1 MNMNENNQNFTN
13 KIDKNG
19 KFFRFADI
27 FVYLLVL
34 IFLISSFV
42 FVYGCKN
49 EQPVDGFIVERNGRQ
64 VLVYTYGV
72 GANVNRGYE
81 VNATVNGNKIT
92 IEFDGHYNVLT
103 INEEEKSVAVTDAN
117 CSTHDCVTAG
127 KMTDKGVIVC
137 LPHGIKIL
145 PLNSDELIIGGI
157 NENSN

>member
-1 MNMNENNQNFTN
+1 MNENAQNTTN

-19 KFFRFADI
+19 KFFRFTDI

-34 IFLISSFV
+34 VLVISSFV
-42 FVYGCKN
+42 FIYGCKQ
-49 EQPVDGFIVERNGRQ
+49 EQQTDGFIVERNGRQ

-81 VNATVNGNKIT
+81 VNVTVNGNKIALN
-92 IEFDGHYNVLT
+92 FDGKHNTLT
-103 INEEEKSVAVTDAN
+103 VNEDEKSVSVTDAN
-117 CSTHDCVTAG
+117 CSTHDCITAG
-127 KMTDKGVIVC
+127 KMTNKGVIVC

-145 PLNSDELIIGGI
+145 PLNNDELIIGGL